1 MQSAQSTTR
10 PHGNGDVISH
20 QPATNPPLSAKDQ
33 ETIEGMKKWAKIR
46 EERRKE
52 AGLPAE
58 GAFFDRNALMHLA
71 EWYQMTPRRIN
82 GTRKPLVVPLV
93 QCYCHAADRSDN

>member
-1 MQSAQSTTR
+1 
-10 PHGNGDVISH
+10 VISH

-46 EERRKE
+46 EKRRKD

-58 GAFFDRNALMHLA
+58 GAFFDRNALIHLT
-71 EWYQMTPRRIN
+71 EWHRMTPRTTN

-93 QCYCHAADRSDN
+93 QCYCRAADRSSAVGR